1 MLEVIFLKLEVYLL
15 TSICC
20 GVTSGLVI
28 EDDYQLSFPAIRG
41 RQAGREYY
49 AAMCPLHVAVDIIKL
64 HEDDDSIPAELR
76 AQRALNKGR
85 VPAITQYIVDN
96 PDSYAFSSLTISI
109 DSAVKFEPMGKEGI
123 QTKVGVLKVPY
134 GVTYLINDGQHRRA
148 AIEQALRENP
158 KLRNETISLVI
169 YIDRGLERSQ
179 QLFADLNRYVVRPT
193 TSLSILYDH
202 RDPLSR
208 LSHEVIEGVEVF
220 SGLTEKAKMSIS
232 NRSRKLFTLSSI
244 YQATADLLHKKKGD
258 EVSDK
263 ESGQAIS
270 YWSEVVKQ
278 IPDWGLAA
286 ERKVAPS
293 DLRSDTIHAHGIAL
307 RALGRIGADL
317 LTLPKTKWKKQLKGL
332 AKLDWSRSN
341 AALWEGRAMTAGKI
355 SPYQANIVLT
365 GNLIKQYV
373 ELPLTPSEEEVEKEF
388 KKRDS

>member
-1 MLEVIFLKLEVYLL
+1 MFVNFHFM
-15 TSICC
+15 
-20 GVTSGLVI
+20 I

-64 HEDDDSIPAELR
+64 HEDDESIPAELR
-76 AQRALNKGR
+76 AQRSLNKGR
-85 VPAITQYIVDN
+85 VPAIAQYIVDN
-96 PDSYAFSSLTISI
+96 PDSYAFSSLTLSI
-109 DSAVKFEPMGKEGI
+109 DSAVKFEPMGKDGI

-148 AIEQALRENP
+148 AIEQALKENP
-158 KLRNETISLVI
+158 RLRNETISLVI

-208 LSHEVIEGVEVF
+208 LSHDVVEGVSVF

-244 YQATADLLHKKKGD
+244 YQATADLLGKKKGD
-258 EVSDK
+258 KISDDETGLSIK
-263 ESGQAIS
+263 
-270 YWSEVVKQ
+270 YWSEVVSN

-293 DLRSDTIHAHGIAL
+293 ELRSDTIHAHGIAL
-307 RALGRIGADL
+307 RALGKVGADL
-317 LTLPKTKWKKQLKGL
+317 IVMPKQKWKKQLRGL
-332 AKLDWSRSN
+332 LDIDWSRSN
-341 AALWEGRAMTAGKI
+341 SSLWEGRAMTAGKI
-355 SPYQANIVLT
+355 SPYQANITLT
-365 GNLIKQYV
+365 SNLIKKYIG
-373 ELPLTPSEEEVEKEF
+373 LPLSPSEEELEAEF
-388 KKRDS
+388 NKR

>member
-1 MLEVIFLKLEVYLL
+1 
-15 TSICC
+15 
-20 GVTSGLVI
+20 VI

-41 RQAGREYY
+41 RQASREYY
-49 AAMCPLHVAVDIIKL
+49 VAMCPLHVAVDIIKL
-64 HEDDDSIPAELR
+64 NEDDEAIPPELR

-85 VPAITQYIVDN
+85 VPAIAQYIIEN

-109 DSAVKFEPMGKEGI
+109 DSAVKFEPMGKEGL

-148 AIEQALRENP
+148 AIEQALKENP
-158 KLRNETISLVI
+158 RLKNETISLVI

-208 LSHEVIEGVEVF
+208 LSHDVIEGVDVF

-244 YQATADLLHKKKGD
+244 YQATADLLKKKKGD
-258 EVSDK
+258 EISDQ
-263 ESGQAIS
+263 ESKLAILF
-270 YWSEVVKQ
+270 WSEVVKQ

-307 RALGRIGADL
+307 RAIGRVGADL

-332 AKLDWSRSN
+332 SKIDWSRSN
-341 AALWEGRAMTAGKI
+341 ASLWEGRAMTAGKI

-365 GNLIKQYV
+365 GSLIKEYV

-388 KKRDS
+388 KKRNS

>member
-1 MLEVIFLKLEVYLL
+1 M
-15 TSICC
+15 S
-20 GVTSGLVI
+20 
-28 EDDYQLSFPAIRG
+28 DYQLSFPAIRG

-64 HEDDDSIPAELR
+64 NDDDDAIPAELR
-76 AQRALNKGR
+76 AQRALNKSR
-85 VPAITQYIVDN
+85 VPAISQYIIDN

-109 DSAVKFEPMGKEGI
+109 DSAVKFEPVGGEGI

-158 KLRNETISLVI
+158 KFKNETISLVI

-202 RDPLSR
+202 RDPMSR
-208 LSHEVIEGVEVF
+208 LSHDVVEGVAVF
-220 SGLTEKAKMSIS
+220 SGLTEKAKTTIS

-258 EVSDK
+258 EVTDE
-263 ESGQAIS
+263 ESELAVL

-293 DLRSDTIHAHGIAL
+293 DLRSDTVHAHGIAL
-307 RALGRIGADL
+307 RALGRVGADL
-317 LTLPKTKWKKQLKGL
+317 MTLPKAKWKKQLKGL
-332 AKLDWSRSN
+332 FKLDWSRLN
-341 AALWEGRAMTAGKI
+341 AGLWEGRAMTAGKI
-355 SPYQANIVLT
+355 SPYQTNIVLT
-365 GNLIKQYV
+365 GNIIKNYL
-373 ELPLTPSEEEVEKEF
+373 ELPLSPSEEEVEREF
-388 KKRDS
+388 SKREQA